1 MEQPKEDSTQIE
13 ENDIDKKE
21 QKDEIREKR
30 LEQLKKLKEK
40 MAKGIDCLE
49 WNNNIA
55 NKFNSKAVELE
66 AKRKNSDSYWL
77 ISVL

>member
-40 MAKGIDCLE
+40 MAKGMD
-49 WNNNIA
+49 
-55 NKFNSKAVELE
+55 ELE
-66 AKRKNSDSYWL
+66 
-77 ISVL
+77 

>member
-21 QKDEIREKR
+21 QKDDIREKR

-40 MAKGIDCLE
+40 MAKGMD
-49 WNNNIA
+49 
-55 NKFNSKAVELE
+55 ELE
-66 AKRKNSDSYWL
+66 
-77 ISVL
+77 

>member
-49 WNNNIA
+49 
-55 NKFNSKAVELE
+55 
-66 AKRKNSDSYWL
+66 
-77 ISVL
+77 

>member
-40 MAKGIDCLE
+40 MAKGMD
-49 WNNNIA
+49 
-55 NKFNSKAVELE
+55 
-66 AKRKNSDSYWL
+66 
-77 ISVL
+77 